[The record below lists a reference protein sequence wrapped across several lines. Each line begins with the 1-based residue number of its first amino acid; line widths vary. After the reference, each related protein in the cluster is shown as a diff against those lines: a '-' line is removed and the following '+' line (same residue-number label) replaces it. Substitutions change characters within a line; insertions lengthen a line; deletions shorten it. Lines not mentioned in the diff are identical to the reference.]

1 MLDQFLDFSP
11 SFGVDTFFLLVV
23 LVVLEAVL
31 SADNAIALAAIAQ
44 GLDDPKVQR
53 RALDLGLVVAFIL
66 RVALILLATWIIH
79 FWQFELVGAAYLLWL
94 VFRYFTSGEEGE
106 RGNNFNFKGLWQ
118 AVPTIAFTD
127 LAFSLDSVTTAIAI
141 SDETWLVLTG
151 GTIGVI
157 TLRFMAEL
165 FIRWLQEF
173 TYLETAGYLTVAL
186 VGIRLPLRA
195 TGEALDV
202 GLWVPPD
209 WLMIT
214 FIAAVFSWG
223 FSKRNP
229 EFVAENSG
237 GGKSEGGAIAP
248 ESINTDKAANG
259 SVNGV
264 NGEKNHAVNGSSVSN
279 AYETIAESAADTAA
293 EVAEA
298 DNSD

>member
-1 MLDQFLDFSP
+1 MLDQFLDFYP
-11 SFGVDTFFLLVV
+11 SVGVDTFFLLVV

-44 GLDDPKVQR
+44 GLSDPKVQR
-53 RALDLGLVVAFIL
+53 RALDLGLVVAFLL

-94 VFRYFTSGEEGE
+94 VFRYFTAEEDEDGNSGGFK
-106 RGNNFNFKGLWQ
+106 FNGLWQ

-141 SDETWLVLTG
+141 SDQTWLVITG

-157 TLRFMAEL
+157 TLRFMAGL
-165 FIRWLQEF
+165 FIRWLEEF

-186 VGIRLPLRA
+186 VGIRLTLRA
-195 TGEALDV
+195 LGEAFHV

-214 FIAAVFSWG
+214 FIAAIFSWG

-229 EFVAENSG
+229 EVA
-237 GGKSEGGAIAP
+237 GAIAL
-248 ESINTDKAANG
+248 ET
-259 SVNGV
+259 
-264 NGEKNHAVNGSSVSN
+264 AVETAIETEG
-279 AYETIAESAADTAA
+279 YETVSDSAAETAA
-293 EVAEA
+293 EMTEPEP
-298 DNSD
+298 SEKT

>member
-44 GLDDPKVQR
+44 GLEDPKVQR

-94 VFRYFTSGEEGE
+94 VFRYFTASDDEDGHG
-106 RGNNFNFKGLWQ
+106 GGFKFAGLWQ

-141 SDETWLVLTG
+141 SDETWLVLAG

-165 FIRWLQEF
+165 FIRWLEEF

-186 VGIRLPLRA
+186 VGIRLTLRA

-214 FIAAVFSWG
+214 FIAVIFSWG

-229 EFVAENSG
+229 EVGAV
-237 GGKSEGGAIAP
+237 AIA
-248 ESINTDKAANG
+248 SD
-259 SVNGV
+259 
-264 NGEKNHAVNGSSVSN
+264 SS
-279 AYETIAESAADTAA
+279 AYET
-293 EVAEA
+293 VAEA
-298 DNSD
+298 AAETAVETAEDRTVGTVTDTAETPEAPETTFQTGLEDTALEPQDTTR

>member
-1 MLDQFLDFSP
+1 MLDQFLDFYP
-11 SFGVDTFFLLVV
+11 SVGVDTFFLLVV

-44 GLDDPKVQR
+44 GLSDPKVQR
-53 RALDLGLVVAFIL
+53 RALDLGLVVAFLL

-94 VFRYFTSGEEGE
+94 VFRYFTAEEDEDGNSGGFK
-106 RGNNFNFKGLWQ
+106 FNGLWQ
-118 AVPTIAFTD
+118 AVLTIAFTD

-141 SDETWLVLTG
+141 SDQTWLVITG

-165 FIRWLQEF
+165 FIRWLEEF
-173 TYLETAGYLTVAL
+173 THLETAGYLTVAL
-186 VGIRLPLRA
+186 VGIRLTLRA
-195 TGEALDV
+195 TGTALDV

-214 FIAAVFSWG
+214 FIAAIFSWG

-229 EFVAENSG
+229 EFTG
-237 GGKSEGGAIAP
+237 TPAIA
-248 ESINTDKAANG
+248 INTNTNANPPMEDGADDSAEKSGEKAADDAQ
-259 SVNGV
+259 GV
-264 NGEKNHAVNGSSVSN
+264 
-279 AYETIAESAADTAA
+279 
-293 EVAEA
+293 EVG
-298 DNSD
+298 DRG

>member
-44 GLDDPKVQR
+44 GLEDPKVQR
-53 RALDLGLVVAFIL
+53 RALDLGLVVAFTL

-94 VFRYFTSGEEGE
+94 VFRYFTSGEDGE
-106 RGNNFNFKGLWQ
+106 SGSSFNFQGLWQ

-141 SDETWLVLTG
+141 SDQTWLVLTG

-165 FIRWLQEF
+165 FIRWLEEF

-186 VGIRLPLRA
+186 VGIRLTLRA
-195 TGEALDV
+195 MGEALDV

-229 EFVAENSG
+229 DFVADGGSG
-237 GGKSEGGAIAP
+237 DGAIA
-248 ESINTDKAANG
+248 ANSNSSLDSDADG
-259 SVNGV
+259 ANDEHSAKNNNGI
-264 NGEKNHAVNGSSVSN
+264 KSATN
-279 AYETIAESAADTAA
+279 AYETVAEAAADTAA
-293 EVAEA
+293 DVGETAEVET
-298 DNSD
+298 SE